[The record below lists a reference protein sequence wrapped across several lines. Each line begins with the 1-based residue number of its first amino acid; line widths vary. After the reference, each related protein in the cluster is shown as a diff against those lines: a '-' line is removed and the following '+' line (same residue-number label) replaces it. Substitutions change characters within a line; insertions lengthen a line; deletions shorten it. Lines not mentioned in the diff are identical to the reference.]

1 MHNDNNYSSI
11 ISSLTHRLSAAL
23 RCLLLALPI
32 LLAASCSDNPR
43 GAEAMAQAQQVIS
56 ENPDSALAILRSVS
70 SEADGFPH
78 SQRMAYHLLMAD
90 AKNKAYADMSADSIM
105 HEVADYYE
113 TWGDSNERM
122 QSLYLLGCVYRD
134 RGDSPAA
141 LRYYNDAVYCADT
154 TASDCDYSTLASLY
168 GQMGNLYRKQTS
180 PKHEL
185 VVNKQAAL
193 ASLKAGDTL
202 TALNH
207 SAHVCIAYKTLGQLD
222 SVLIVS
228 DKIIKAYIAHG
239 RPAEAAT
246 LTGLI
251 MEVYAERNE
260 FDKLPPLM
268 KIYETESG
276 LFDKS
281 GNIADKFEIYYDVRA
296 RYHESRN
303 QLDSAELYYKKMLN
317 TRFYNC
323 IEAAYKGLVS
333 VSLKRKEYA
342 KASDYAVKYCIVKD
356 TFALR
361 RSSSEIN
368 RMHSIYRYDAIQR
381 KMAEAEAQNR
391 NFKFAISLL
400 VLVLLAA
407 TFAIY
412 LWDRKKKRM
421 HFRMLLNENR
431 KYGQIADKLNQAM
444 QDYEIMNHDHQNYI
458 TRKEKEIDN
467 LKKQLACYDQTVLPE
482 EWDYKRNIYE
492 NPLVNYLHEMAQKGK
507 QATDAEITELRTF
520 INDVLPIFMKTLD
533 SNSDVLT
540 EKEYTV
546 CILSRLRFIPSEI
559 AVLTDLSTQR
569 ITNIRKTVNT
579 KLFNDNSAK
588 TLNKNLISL
597 ER

>member
-1 MHNDNNYSSI
+1 MYNNNSYSALF
-11 ISSLTHRLSAAL
+11 SSLTDRLSAAL
-23 RCLLLALPI
+23 RCLLLALPL
-32 LLAASCSDNPR
+32 LLAASCSDNHR
-43 GAEAMAQAQQVIS
+43 GAEAMAHAQQVIKA
-56 ENPDSALAILRSVS
+56 NPDSALAILSGVS
-70 SEADGFPH
+70 SEADGFPN
-78 SQRMAYHLLMAD
+78 SQRMAYYLLLAN

-105 HEVADYYE
+105 REVADYYD

-207 SAHVCIAYKTLGQLD
+207 SARICLTYKSLGHLD

-228 DKIIKAYIAHG
+228 DKIIKAYKAHG
-239 RPAEAAT
+239 RPAEAAMQ
-246 LTGLI
+246 TGPI

-281 GNIADKFEIYYDVRA
+281 GNIADRFEIYYDVRA

-323 IEAAYKGLVS
+323 IEAAYKGMVS

-381 KMAEAEAQNR
+381 KMAEAEAQNY
-391 NFKFAISLL
+391 KIKLML
-400 VLVLLAA
+400 VILCFIIILALYIA
-407 TFAIY
+407 YALY
-412 LWDRKKKRM
+412 KRM
-421 HFRMLLNENR
+421 KHRSLQVKLENAQ
-431 KYGQIADKLNQAM
+431 KYNSIIEKLNQSQ
-444 QDYEIMNHDHQNYI
+444 QDYETLICDNQNYI
-458 TRKEKEIDN
+458 NQKEREIDN
-467 LKKQLACYDQTVLPE
+467 LKLQLRDYGHEVSLE
-482 EWDYKRNIYE
+482 KWDIERNLYTSVI
-492 NPLVNYLHEMAQKGK
+492 VQHLHKIAQRGESITQKETK
-507 QATDAEITELRTF
+507 ELMEYVAEIIPLFVAEIKSKSDALSETEYL
-520 INDVLPIFMKTLD
+520 
-533 SNSDVLT
+533 
-540 EKEYTV
+540 V
-546 CILSRLRFIPSEI
+546 CILCRLRFIPSEI
-559 AVLTDLSTQR
+559 AILLDMSAQR
-569 ITNIRKTVNT
+569 ITNIRQAINI
-579 KLFNDNSAK
+579 KLFNDKSAK
-588 TLNKNLISL
+588 TLNRNLIAL
-597 ER
+597 DK